1 MDATVTVVG
10 NLTADPE
17 LRYTATGAAVVNMTI
32 ASTPR
37 MYDRQSGEW
46 KDGEPLFLR
55 GILWREYAIN
65 AAASLAKGMRVVAV
79 GKLKQRNYETREGD
93 RRTSV
98 ELEIDEIGPTLRYAT
113 AKCSR
118 ATQAGHGVSPDPWAD
133 SQGSQGIDSH
143 TTRSEEI
150 TENAKNGEGAGKN
163 ELNKKVLVGDNV
175 SYEDF
180 DSDEVPF

>member
-1 MDATVTVVG
+1 M
-10 NLTADPE
+10 
-17 LRYTATGAAVVNMTI
+17 
-32 ASTPR
+32 
-37 MYDRQSGEW
+37 
-46 KDGEPLFLR
+46 
-55 GILWREYAIN
+55 
-65 AAASLAKGMRVVAV
+65 
-79 GKLKQRNYETREGD
+79 
-93 RRTSV
+93 
-98 ELEIDEIGPTLRYAT
+98 
-113 AKCSR
+113 
-118 ATQAGHGVSPDPWAD
+118 SPDPWAD